1 MSAHL
6 VALPEVS
13 QRLCKLPAYWPA
25 AARLWEGL
33 DARAG
38 RSEITPLISLDAAI
52 AAEILVAAN
61 SPVGGF
67 SSSIYT
73 VREALTILDWDHV
86 KRLLHAAV
94 EGRLESDVRTEPLI
108 QASWTHNLA
117 TAFFASELAPFF
129 GIPEDRAYTL
139 GLMHDIGRLGM
150 LATYPGPYLDVAA
163 RTYRTPLECLG
174 SEECVLGMNHC
185 KAGLW
190 LARVWGLP
198 AEFSESAAAHHAMVI
213 EAHWQAARLTG
224 MACRLAHA
232 GGFVFE
238 RCKPVHAE
246 EAISIAPAELL
257 RRLQPRL
264 GEIEA
269 RGRSRLLQSM
279 SGFRQ
284 WDPGVS
290 RN

>member
-1 MSAHL
+1 MSSHL
-6 VALPEVS
+6 AALPEVS
-13 QRLCKLPAYWPA
+13 QRLCKLPAFWPV
-25 AARLWEGL
+25 AARIWEGL

-38 RSEITPLISLDAAI
+38 RPEITPLISLDAAI
-52 AAEILVAAN
+52 TAEILVAAN
-61 SPVGGF
+61 SPVYGF
-67 SSSIYT
+67 SSSIYN
-73 VREALTILDWDHV
+73 VHEALTILEWDHV

-94 EGRLESDVRTEPLI
+94 GGRLETDVRTEPLI
-108 QASWTHNLA
+108 QASWTHSLA

-129 GIPEDRAYTL
+129 GIPEDRAYML

-163 RTYRTPLECLG
+163 RTYRTSLECLG
-174 SEECVLGMNHC
+174 SEECVLGMSHC

-213 EAHWQAARLTG
+213 DSHWPAATLAG

-238 RCKPVHAE
+238 RCQPVHAE
-246 EAISIAPAELL
+246 DAISIAPAESL

-279 SGFRQ
+279 NGFRQ
-284 WDPGVS
+284 WDPAVS

>member
-13 QRLCKLPAYWPA
+13 QRLCKLPVYWPV
-25 AARLWEGL
+25 AARIWEGL

-38 RSEITPLISLDAAI
+38 RPEITHLISLDAAI
-52 AAEILVAAN
+52 TAEILVAAN
-61 SPVGGF
+61 SPVSGF
-67 SSSIYT
+67 SSSIYD
-73 VREALTILDWDHV
+73 VHEALAILDWDHV

-94 EGRLESDVRTEPLI
+94 AGRLEADVRTEPLI
-108 QASWTHNLA
+108 QASWTHSLA

-129 GIPEDRAYTL
+129 GIPKDQAYTL

-150 LATYPGPYLDVAA
+150 LATYPGPYLDVVA
-163 RTYRTPLECLG
+163 RTYGSSLECLG
-174 SEECVLGMNHC
+174 AEECVLGMSHC

-198 AEFSESAAAHHAMVI
+198 AEFAESAAAHHAMVI
-213 EAHWQAARLTG
+213 EAHWRAARLTAV
-224 MACRLAHA
+224 ACRLAHA

-238 RCKPVHAE
+238 RCQPVHAE
-246 EAISIAPAELL
+246 DAISIAPAESL

-279 SGFRQ
+279 NGFRQ
-284 WDPGVS
+284 WDPAVS